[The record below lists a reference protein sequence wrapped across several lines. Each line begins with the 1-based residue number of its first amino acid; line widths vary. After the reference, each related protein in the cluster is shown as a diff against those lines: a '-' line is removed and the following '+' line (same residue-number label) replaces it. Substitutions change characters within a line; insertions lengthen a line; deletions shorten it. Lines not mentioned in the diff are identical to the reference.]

1 MKVSQR
7 KNTEREVANIAKEM
21 KLELEEIKNTAQE
34 RETEPTAGTE
44 STEQTAEAESEEY
57 TGLDLEALE
66 NEIIEARENEEPPK
80 TMKELM
86 NRLYNDGEEWRAEH
100 TEIKINEKTG
110 ETVKKIE
117 MPRVPTVAKVLK
129 NYCHFTFIGEGA
141 TTDISK
147 LYLYDLDLGYYVAS
161 DDLLRKLIVKFDTR
175 LTSDRFFREI
185 KNFIRTSTIM
195 RRPLEDYRYIPVANG
210 VFNLETKELEPF
222 SPDFI
227 IKTKIKTAYN
237 PDSKLSTFGGRFDF
251 LEWLKSIACGDDEL
265 VKLLWQIMNEA
276 INPNRTR
283 KKMVLLVGDGNNGK
297 GTFQSLLENLI
308 GRENI
313 SNIKPDQFGKEFY
326 LASLDGKV
334 CNIGDD
340 ISNKYLDEV
349 SDLMSVVSGDSIQVN
364 VKGSQPYEARYKL
377 LCLFS
382 GNSLP
387 RARNKTQGW
396 YRRLCIVPFNADF
409 NGQTER
415 PEIKNQ
421 YLKNRNLLEW
431 VLYEIL
437 NMDDFEKFIEP
448 QATKDMLEEYKEDND
463 YIRSFVFSQ
472 YLPNGLDGVEH
483 VPTATIRRWLDN
495 YTHAEGITNPSFYGA
510 SKRIAGV
517 LTKEGY
523 GKFVVKTGRVRDQ
536 DRSILEEVGA
546 LSNELNGTSK
556 GIHKIT

>member
-283 KKMVLLVGDGNNGK
+283 K
-297 GTFQSLLENLI
+297 
-308 GRENI
+308 
-313 SNIKPDQFGKEFY
+313 
-326 LASLDGKV
+326 
-334 CNIGDD
+334 
-340 ISNKYLDEV
+340 
-349 SDLMSVVSGDSIQVN
+349 
-364 VKGSQPYEARYKL
+364 
-377 LCLFS
+377 
-382 GNSLP
+382 
-387 RARNKTQGW
+387 
-396 YRRLCIVPFNADF
+396 
-409 NGQTER
+409 
-415 PEIKNQ
+415 
-421 YLKNRNLLEW
+421 
-431 VLYEIL
+431 
-437 NMDDFEKFIEP
+437 
-448 QATKDMLEEYKEDND
+448 
-463 YIRSFVFSQ
+463 
-472 YLPNGLDGVEH
+472 
-483 VPTATIRRWLDN
+483 RW
-495 YTHAEGITNPSFYGA
+495 FC
-510 SKRIAGV
+510 
-517 LTKEGY
+517 
-523 GKFVVKTGRVRDQ
+523 
-536 DRSILEEVGA
+536 
-546 LSNELNGTSK
+546 
-556 GIHKIT
+556 

>member
-7 KNTEREVANIAKEM
+7 KNIEREVANIAEEM
-21 KLELEEIKNTAQE
+21 KTELTEI
-34 RETEPTAGTE
+34 TEPTAGNE
-44 STEQTAEAESEEY
+44 PEEY
-57 TGLDLEALE
+57 TGLDLKELE
-66 NEIIEARENEEPPK
+66 NEIIEARENEKPPE
-80 TMKELM
+80 TMKELKE
-86 NRLYNDGEEWRAEH
+86 RLYRDGAEWRKANTYIVNEGQKNERE
-100 TEIKINEKTG
+100 EI
-110 ETVKKIE
+110 
-117 MPRVPTVAKVLK
+117 PRPNVSMVARILRS
-129 NYCHFTFIGEGA
+129 YCRFTFIGEGA

-147 LYLYDLDLGYYVAS
+147 LYMYHLDLGYYVAS
-161 DDLLRKLIVKFDTR
+161 DDLLRTLVLKYDSR
-175 LTSDRFFREI
+175 LTSKRFFGEV
-185 KNFIRTSTIM
+185 KDFIRTSTIM

-210 VFNLETKELEPF
+210 VFNIETKVLEPF

-283 KKMVLLVGDGNNGK
+283 KKMILLVGDGNNGK

-421 YLKNRNLLEW
+421 YLKNRSLLEW

-556 GIHKIT
+556 GVHKIT

>member
-7 KNTEREVANIAKEM
+7 KNTEREVANIAEEM
-21 KLELEEIKNTAQE
+21 KTELTEV
-34 RETEPTAGTE
+34 TEPTAGSE
-44 STEQTAEAESEEY
+44 STEQTEPEEY

-66 NEIIEARENEEPPK
+66 NEIIEARENEKPPE

-100 TEIKINEKTG
+100 TEIKHNEKTG
-110 ETVKKIE
+110 QTVEKIE

-129 NYCHFTFIGEGA
+129 KYCHFTFIGEGA

-175 LTSDRFFREI
+175 LTSDRFFREV

-364 VKGSQPYEARYKL
+364 VKGSQLYEARYKL

-448 QATKDMLEEYKEDND
+448 QATKDMLEEYKGEND
-463 YIRSFVFSQ
+463 YILGFVRDR
-472 YLPNGLDGVEH
+472 YLSNGWDNLAH
-483 VPTATIRRWLDN
+483 VPTAFIKREVAEYAQD
-495 YTHAEGITNPSFYGA
+495 EGISNPNLYGVG
-510 SKRIAGV
+510 KRIVAI
-517 LTKEGY
+517 LNKETEGRY
-523 GKFVVKTGRVRDQ
+523 ELKSGRVAFGDEK
-536 DRSILEEVGA
+536 ILDPTGMFSKDLVG
-546 LSNELNGTSK
+546 SRRGISK
-556 GIHKIT
+556 MR

>member
-1 MKVSQR
+1 
-7 KNTEREVANIAKEM
+7 
-21 KLELEEIKNTAQE
+21 
-34 RETEPTAGTE
+34 
-44 STEQTAEAESEEY
+44 
-57 TGLDLEALE
+57 
-66 NEIIEARENEEPPK
+66 
-80 TMKELM
+80 MKELM

>member
-7 KNTEREVANIAKEM
+7 KNTEREVANI
-21 KLELEEIKNTAQE
+21 ELEEIKNTAQE

-44 STEQTAEAESEEY
+44 STEQTEPEEY
-57 TGLDLEALE
+57 AGLDLKELE
-66 NEIIEARENEEPPK
+66 NEIIEARENEKPPE

-110 ETVKKIE
+110 QTVEKIE

-129 NYCHFTFIGEGA
+129 KYCHFTFIGEGA

-175 LTSDRFFREI
+175 LTNTRFFTEL

-210 VFNLETKELEPF
+210 VFNIETKELEPF

-409 NGQTER
+409 NGQIER